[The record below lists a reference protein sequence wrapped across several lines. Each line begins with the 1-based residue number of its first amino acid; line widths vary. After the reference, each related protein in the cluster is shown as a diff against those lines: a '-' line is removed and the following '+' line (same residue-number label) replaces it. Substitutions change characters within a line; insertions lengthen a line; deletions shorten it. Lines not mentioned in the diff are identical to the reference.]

1 MKINVNLKNMIN
13 GKIADIVLDEG
24 DVVIVP

>member
-1 MKINVNLKNMIN
+1 MKIRVNLKNIIS
-13 GKIADIVLDEG
+13 GKIADIMLEEG

>member
-1 MKINVNLKNMIN
+1 MKIKVNLKKMIS
-13 GKIADIVLDEG
+13 GKIADIVLEEG